1 MRSLASKLTLAFLAV
16 GVLGIVLFAVLVG
29 VRSRVEFARFLS
41 SRDQAFFT
49 DVLGNFYSERGDWEG
64 LEQSLAM
71 RPLANVFPREAV
83 VTNDQGVVIVGS
95 DRYRRG
101 ETLTRRD
108 LERAVRL
115 VVDGAAVG
123 YMLFEPRGAPMSGP
137 PPSFANVEE
146 AFMRRV
152 LWAAVA
158 SALLTALAALVVGGV
173 LARTLTR
180 PVSELTEATRALA
193 AGDLNHVVTV
203 HSHDEIGELAESFN
217 TMSADLARASVLR
230 KQMTADLAHDLRTPL
245 TILGGYAEGLKDGRI
260 QGSPVLFDL
269 MHGEVIHLQ
278 RLVDDLRTLSLA
290 DTGELSLNTRLV
302 DPAALLER
310 TALAYLMPAEEQGL
324 TLRVDAQEALPSVN
338 VDTDRMTQVFNNLVS
353 NALRHTT
360 SGEIVLSAQQVDSSV
375 RLAVTDTGAGIPAE
389 DVPFVFDRLYRG
401 DKARSRGND
410 ASSGLGLAIAKAI
423 VEAHGGTIAVEST
436 VGEGSTFTV
445 RLPVAEGLG
454 AVG

>member
-1 MRSLASKLTLAFLAV
+1 
-16 GVLGIVLFAVLVG
+16 
-29 VRSRVEFARFLS
+29 
-41 SRDQAFFT
+41 
-49 DVLGNFYSERGDWEG
+49 
-64 LEQSLAM
+64 
-71 RPLANVFPREAV
+71 
-83 VTNDQGVVIVGS
+83 
-95 DRYRRG
+95 
-101 ETLTRRD
+101 
-108 LERAVRL
+108 
-115 VVDGAAVG
+115 
-123 YMLFEPRGAPMSGP
+123 MSGP